1 MNDDYKRGL
10 VTGLAMHPLFVT
22 TGADIVK
29 FGTHNLLTDSGVSFN
44 NSEYT
49 DFAVSGEVCTCTIKE
64 CALGVNNWYRAI
76 MGLKFKSGYMYRL
89 TADRFRG
96 YGRFGITNI
105 PGMYPFANV
114 GCNAYGTF
122 GYDPN
127 VPADGDNHVLQ
138 QNWLASQFYIGR
150 NKSGYTTFETAAE
163 LWFCS
168 DFLYNDKKDSHS
180 FSIALYEEIKELN

>member
-10 VTGLAMHPLFVT
+10 ATGLAMHPLFVSA
-22 TGADIVK
+22 GADIVK

-76 MGLKFKSGYMYRL
+76 MGLKFKSGYMYKL
-89 TADRFRG
+89 TADRYRG

-105 PGMYPFANV
+105 PGTNPYYNV
-114 GCNAYGTF
+114 GRNAYGTF
-122 GYDPN
+122 RHDPG
-127 VPADGDNHVLQ
+127 VTSDGDNHVLQ
-138 QNWLASQFYIGR
+138 PNWTTSQFYIGH
-150 NKSGYTTFETAAE
+150 NQSGYNIYETAAE
-163 LWFCS
+163 IWFCT
-168 DFLYNDKKDSHS
+168 DHTYNDSKDSHS
-180 FSIALYEEIKELN
+180 FAIALYEEVKET